1 MIIRSKYHNLIIPLY
16 LMTIYIFLSQF
27 VTYLSAWIL
36 FLSFFY
42 ALVNFFFFF
51 FTHIS
56 SALVSGLFSS
66 LVQFLSTFVGRL
78 KFFTFASIVSFLIYC
93 RFSVSFMSVSISCC
107 SGSFVVLL
115 FYRVPTFLN
124 KFRVTMLII
133 R

>member
-27 VTYLSAWIL
+27 ITYLSAWIL
-36 FLSFFY
+36 CLSFFY
-42 ALVNFFFFF
+42 ALMNFFFFC
-51 FTHIS
+51 IP

-78 KFFTFASIVSFLIYC
+78 KYFTFASIVSFLIDC
-93 RFSVSFMSVSISCC
+93 FSVSFMPVSISCC
-107 SGSFVVLL
+107 SGPFVVLL

-124 KFRVTMLII
+124 KFRVIMLII

>member
-27 VTYLSAWIL
+27 ITYLSAWIL
-36 FLSFFY
+36 CLSFFY
-42 ALVNFFFFF
+42 ALMNFFFLH
-51 FTHIS
+51 THIS

-78 KFFTFASIVSFLIYC
+78 KFFTFVSIVSFLIYC
-93 RFSVSFMSVSISCC
+93 FSVSFMPVSISCC

-124 KFRVTMLII
+124 KFRVIMLII